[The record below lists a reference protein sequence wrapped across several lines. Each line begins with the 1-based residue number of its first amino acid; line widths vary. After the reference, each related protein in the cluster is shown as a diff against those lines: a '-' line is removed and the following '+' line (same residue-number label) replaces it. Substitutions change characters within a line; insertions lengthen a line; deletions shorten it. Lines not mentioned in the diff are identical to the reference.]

1 VHMTTKVVPGL
12 LIATPD
18 AESCA
23 REASSRMAKA
33 IRDAQKTR
41 GKAAIALSGGETP
54 RAAYAHLAHEER
66 IDWTKV
72 DVFFVDER
80 AVPPKDDRSNF
91 RWAKETLLDPAKV
104 PVENIHRMPGESKD
118 LEAAARDYEKL
129 LRAKLEAP
137 APEVPSLDLLVMGI
151 GEDGHTASLFPGD
164 PAVDI
169 IDRLVAA
176 VPGTSKREARLTIT
190 VPTIEAARVCVVIAV
205 GKGKQHPLEKIWA
218 ASGDVHQTP
227 ARVIRGVRGS
237 ISWIIDKRAGGLG

>member
-1 VHMTTKVVPGL
+1 MTTKVVPGL

-18 AESCA
+18 AEGCA

-41 GKAAIALSGGETP
+41 GTAAIALSGGETP
-54 RAAYAHLAHEER
+54 RAAYVLLAREER

-80 AVPPKDDRSNF
+80 AVPPKDDRSNY
-91 RWAKETLLDPAKV
+91 RWAMETLLDPAKV
-104 PVENIHRMPGESKD
+104 PVENIHRLPGESND

-137 APEVPSLDLLVMGI
+137 PPDVPSFDLLVMGI

-169 IDRLVAA
+169 TDRLVAA
-176 VPGTSKREARLTIT
+176 VPRTQTREARLTIT

-205 GKGKQHPLEKIWA
+205 GKSKQHPLEKIWA
-218 ASGDVHQTP
+218 TSGDIHQTP

-237 ISWIIDKRAGGLG
+237 ISWIIDRSAGGLG

>member
-1 VHMTTKVVPGL
+1 MTTKVVPGL

-54 RAAYAHLAHEER
+54 RAAYALLAREER
-66 IDWTKV
+66 IDWAKV

-91 RWAKETLLDPAKV
+91 RWANETLFDPAKI

-129 LRAKLEAP
+129 LRAKLEAAQP
-137 APEVPSLDLLVMGI
+137 DVPSLDLLVMGI

-164 PAVDI
+164 PAIDI

-176 VPGTSKREARLTIT
+176 VPATSKREARLTIT

-227 ARVIRGVRGS
+227 ARAIRGVRGS
-237 ISWIIDKRAGGLG
+237 ISWIIDKSAGGLG